1 VTLTHTE
8 IEELLGAYALDAV
21 DADEADAVELH
32 LRECP
37 RCRDEVA
44 AHRQTAAL
52 LAHTGA
58 DAPAGVWDRITGSLT
73 ETPPAAARQLPWA
86 VPRRPRQVPVVRLL
100 AGAMAAAAVVVA
112 LLGVT
117 VVRQSR
123 RLDRLSL
130 TQAATAALVDPAAHK
145 VRLAS
150 ADGSATVD
158 AVVLPDGR
166 GYIVR
171 DTLPSL
177 DSKRTYQLWGLPPT
191 SNDGPVAVS
200 LAVLGRQ
207 PDVVAFRTPR
217 GTSALAIT
225 AEKGPRGVKSP
236 QHPPIVTGAVTA

>member
-1 VTLTHTE
+1 MTLSHVE

-21 DADEADAVELH
+21 DPDEADAVELH

-58 DAPAGVWDRITGSLT
+58 DAPAGVWDRIAGSLV
-73 ETPPAAARQLPWA
+73 ETPPEAARQLPWA
-86 VPRRPRQVPVVRLL
+86 VPQKRRRRLPVVQLM

-112 LLGVT
+112 LLGFT
-117 VVRQSR
+117 VARQNK

-130 TQAATAALVDPAAHK
+130 TQAATAALVNPSAHK

-150 ADGSATVD
+150 ANGAATVD

-171 DTLPSL
+171 DSLPALSG
-177 DSKRTYQLWGLPPT
+177 DRTYQLWGINGTTAP
-191 SNDGPVAVS
+191 VS
-200 LAVLGRQ
+200 LGVLGRN
-207 PDVVAFRTPR
+207 PDVIEFRADHLPQTM
-217 GTSALAIT
+217 AIT
-225 AEKGPRGVKSP
+225 AEKGPHGVSSP
-236 QHPPIVTGAVTA
+236 QHPPVVTGVITA